1 MKMKNFYIDFSFN
14 AYLLM
19 IIKKLNSIWLSQFFF
34 IYLQMNNK
42 KIKLKNMKKIKLY
55 ISRFLL
61 ILYAIPFYIFNTFKI
76 VMLSIVGLLLL
87 TTCDMYLVKEITA
100 TLSIMLSWQYWKLW
114 VNEKKAKIVNL
125 NEAED

>member
-1 MKMKNFYIDFSFN
+1 MFIKN
-14 AYLLM
+14 
-19 IIKKLNSIWLSQFFF
+19 LNSIWLFKFFF
-34 IYLQMNNK
+34 ISLQMNNKK

-61 ILYAIPFYIFNTFKI
+61 ILFAIPFYIFRIFKI

-100 TLSIMLSWQYWKLW
+100 TLSLMLTWKYWKLW
-114 VNEKKAKIVNL
+114 INEKKAKIVNI
-125 NEAED
+125 NETED